1 LLLQEGMLAGI
12 ETAVAFLIILATM
25 SRMFVDDETR

>member
-1 LLLQEGMLAGI
+1 MLAGL
-12 ETAVAFLIILATM
+12 ETTVAFLIILATM